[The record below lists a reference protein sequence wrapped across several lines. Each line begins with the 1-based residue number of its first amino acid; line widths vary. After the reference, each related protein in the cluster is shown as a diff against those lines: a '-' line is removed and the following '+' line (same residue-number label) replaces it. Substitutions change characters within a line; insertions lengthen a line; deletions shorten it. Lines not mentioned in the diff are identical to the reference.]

1 MIKIQ
6 VLGPG
11 CPRCTQL
18 AAAVDLAARQLGLEY
33 EVEKVTDISEIVNL
47 GVMMTPGLIV
57 DGELKF
63 QGKCPSVDELKAI
76 IA

>member
-1 MIKIQ
+1 MKKIQ

-11 CPRCTQL
+11 CPRCRQL

-33 EVEKVTDISEIVNL
+33 EVEKVTNVSEIVNL
-47 GVMMTPGLIV
+47 GVIMTPGLIV

>member
-1 MIKIQ
+1 MKKIQ

-18 AAAVDLAARQLGLEY
+18 AAAVDMAARQLGLEC
-33 EVEKVTDISEIVNL
+33 EIEKVSDITEIVNL
-47 GVMMTPGLIV
+47 GVMITPGLIV

-63 QGKCPSVDELKAI
+63 QGKCPSVDELKDI

>member
-1 MIKIQ
+1 MKKIQ

-63 QGKCPSVDELKAI
+63 QGKCPSVDELKTI

>member
-1 MIKIQ
+1 MRKIQ

-33 EVEKVTDISEIVNL
+33 EVEKITDISEIVNL